1 MPYKKEDLE
10 HLDLNSLRTLYKK
23 ILAHKTALKDED
35 LKKSNLEKS
44 RISQVKEKKRPDL
57 IFDSHEYSYNDN
69 GSERG
74 RKPKVDYL
82 VGKILAVQNIRGIGF
97 YDESKK
103 LTDYKKLFEKED
115 INQGSGRIIPAH
127 EKKEVPKLEVKEE
140 EKPEPEKPA
149 EQPAEQ
155 PKEKS
160 KIKQLQEK
168 IIPRIKK
175 EFNEAHKNLL
185 ESEHSLQFSSSPE
198 DIFENQKDMF
208 ESIIDMHKYLTVKD
222 EEQKKKLKSGIN
234 SLVKSYKKEMENDQ
248 YNPRQILKI
257 HDTLK
262 SIKKLEPE
270 VHGEESVLND
280 AIKYF
285 EEHEK
290 VKEAPKQIEEEEK
303 HLEHLLGGEEH
314 KEELPAPVRPA
325 PQPVAPEPP
334 NPKSPPSQQE
344 EEMQM
349 VQFDQSTLT
358 SKGDKNIGNV
368 RSIGFLAPMEEL
380 AKEDDVLLDE
390 TERSKSIKR
399 FTNFRWVQ
407 SRQNSSLGDASPF
420 QNMEDIENKRR
431 YGKCFIPVNKMPK
444 PEPTEEELE
453 KFKNFNKYNLVPSY
467 GLDSISQP
475 ATEYSFKTSQSKFAR
490 KIGIDDEQF
499 GNKKYYSFG
508 EGRKPNKPDNPFNA
522 SHGME
527 PYNQAKRN
535 ADPKDN
541 TLEYSSIL
549 YEDDPFKRKH
559 KFIQRAKLF
568 YA

>member
-1 MPYKKEDLE
+1 MDIFAKLLTDEMRNDIYDDEEKEEL
-10 HLDLNSLRTLYKK
+10 LK
-23 ILAHKTALKDED
+23 ILTDMKHVEPDVGIKEESALDKQIKYLQGHIDVI
-35 LKKSNLEKS
+35 KA
-44 RISQVKEKKRPDL
+44 QKEK
-57 IFDSHEYSYNDN
+57 
-69 GSERG
+69 
-74 RKPKVDYL
+74 
-82 VGKILAVQNIRGIGF
+82 
-97 YDESKK
+97 
-103 LTDYKKLFEKED
+103 
-115 INQGSGRIIPAH
+115 
-127 EKKEVPKLEVKEE
+127 
-140 EKPEPEKPA
+140 EPELP
-149 EQPAEQ
+149 P
-155 PKEKS
+155 
-160 KIKQLQEK
+160 
-168 IIPRIKK
+168 
-175 EFNEAHKNLL
+175 
-185 ESEHSLQFSSSPE
+185 
-198 DIFENQKDMF
+198 
-208 ESIIDMHKYLTVKD
+208 
-222 EEQKKKLKSGIN
+222 
-234 SLVKSYKKEMENDQ
+234 
-248 YNPRQILKI
+248 
-257 HDTLK
+257 
-262 SIKKLEPE
+262 
-270 VHGEESVLND
+270 
-280 AIKYF
+280 
-285 EEHEK
+285 
-290 VKEAPKQIEEEEK
+290 EEEK
-303 HLEHLLGGEEH
+303 HLEHLLGGEER

-325 PQPVAPEPP
+325 PQPVAPEVP

-380 AKEDDVLLDE
+380 AKEEDVLLDE

-444 PEPTEEELE
+444 PEATEEELE

-467 GLDSISQP
+467 GLDSIAQP

-527 PYNQAKRN
+527 PYNQAKKN

>member
-1 MPYKKEDLE
+1 MPYTEESLKKMSKSPLKEILRKMMAHKSAFSEERLKRTGLTASNREKEAKREDLVFARNYNAMTEGKKLSYLRDTILHLQDVEGMNGKKEDYEMLFKSG
-10 HLDLNSLRTLYKK
+10 HDIDKSTGVLKQPK
-23 ILAHKTALKDED
+23 HKEPEKEPE
-35 LKKSNLEKS
+35 KEKSQLEKL
-44 RISQVKEKKRPDL
+44 KEQTSPHKK
-57 IFDSHEYSYNDN
+57 FD
-69 GSERG
+69 
-74 RKPKVDYL
+74 K
-82 VGKILAVQNIRGIGF
+82 
-97 YDESKK
+97 
-103 LTDYKKLFEKED
+103 
-115 INQGSGRIIPAH
+115 AH
-127 EKKEVPKLEVKEE
+127 EKFE
-140 EKPEPEKPA
+140 
-149 EQPAEQ
+149 
-155 PKEKS
+155 
-160 KIKQLQEK
+160 KIKQLLEKTTEPNEKHKYQIQLGQIIHSMNQETKDIEHKK
-168 IIPRIKK
+168 IVK
-175 EFNEAHKNLL
+175 
-185 ESEHSLQFSSSPE
+185 HSM
-198 DIFENQKDMF
+198 DIFAKLLTDEMRNDIYDDEEKEELLKILTDMKHVEPDVGSKE
-208 ESIIDMHKYLTVKD
+208 ESALDKQIKYLQGHIDLIKEQLEKD
-222 EEQKKKLKSGIN
+222 
-234 SLVKSYKKEMENDQ
+234 
-248 YNPRQILKI
+248 
-257 HDTLK
+257 
-262 SIKKLEPE
+262 LELLRE
-270 VHGEESVLND
+270 D
-280 AIKYF
+280 K
-285 EEHEK
+285 
-290 VKEAPKQIEEEEK
+290 K
-303 HLEHLLGGEEH
+303 HLEHLLGNEER

-390 TERSKSIKR
+390 TERSKSLRR

-420 QNMEDIENKRR
+420 QNMEDMENKRR
-431 YGKCFIPVNKMPK
+431 YGNCFIPVNKMPK

-508 EGRKPNKPDNPFNA
+508 EGRKPNKPNNPFNA

-527 PYNQAKRN
+527 PYNQAKKN